1 MLDVIAPIREIT
13 GVDPGALPDSL
24 LTSTEPVVVRGLVS
38 RWPLVQAAMHS
49 QSDLADYLLRHYSG
63 MKVTVLFAPPQVAG
77 RFFYNE
83 DMTGFNF
90 RRAKT
95 TLDSVLKD
103 LDRASRDPQP
113 PAIYVGS
120 TSVDECLPGFRAAN
134 DLDFGAHAPVA
145 SLWIGNRTRIAA
157 HHDLPDNLACV
168 VAGRRRFTLFP
179 PEQLGNLYVGPLD
192 LTPAGQAVS
201 LVDFAQ
207 PDLERFPRFAQALK
221 HARVAE
227 LSPGDAVLIPSLWW
241 HYIEGLDPVNA
252 LVNYW
257 WRRTPEYR
265 GAPLGALLHTMMTIR
280 DLPAEQRAAWQEMF
294 RHYVFEAG
302 EATDGHIPVQARGAL
317 APIDEQAAQQLR
329 AAIQAMLSR

>member
-1 MLDVIAPIREIT
+1 
-13 GVDPGALPDSL
+13 VDPGALPDSL
-24 LTSTEPVVVRGLVS
+24 LTATEPVVVRGLVS
-38 RWPLVQAAMHS
+38 RWPLVQAATRS
-49 QSDLADYLLRHYSG
+49 SADLSAYLLRHYSG
-63 MKVTVLFAPPQVAG
+63 MKVTVLFAAPQVAG
-77 RFFYNE
+77 RFFYN
-83 DMTGFNF
+83 DDLTGFNF

-95 TLDSVLKD
+95 TLDAVLKD
-103 LDRASRDPQP
+103 LERASQDPQP

-134 DLDFGAHAPVA
+134 DVNFGAHSPVA

-179 PEQLGNLYVGPLD
+179 PEQLVNLYVGPLD
-192 LTPAGQAVS
+192 LTPAGQAIS

-207 PDLERFPRFAQALK
+207 PDLEKFPGFAEAWK

-227 LSPGDAVLIPSLWW
+227 LSAGDALLIPSLWW
-241 HYIEGLDPVNA
+241 HYVEGLDPVNA

-265 GAPLGALLHTMMTIR
+265 GAPLGALLHTMMTVR
-280 DLPAEQRAAWQEMF
+280 DLPPEQRAAWQEIF

-302 EATDGHIPVQARGAL
+302 DPTNGHIPVAARGAL
-317 APIDEQAAQQLR
+317 GEMDEQTVQKLR

>member
-1 MLDVIAPIREIT
+1 MATPIREIT

-24 LTSTEPVVVRGLVS
+24 LTATEPVVVRGLVS
-38 RWPLVQAAMHS
+38 HWPLVQAAMRS
-49 QSDLADYLLRHYSG
+49 PAELSACLLRHYSG
-63 MKVTVLFAPPQVAG
+63 MKVTVLFAAPQVAG

-83 DMTGFNF
+83 EMTGFNF
-90 RRAKT
+90 RRART

-103 LDRASRDPQP
+103 LERASQDPQP

-134 DLDFGAHAPVA
+134 DVNFGTHSPVA

-179 PEQLGNLYVGPLD
+179 PGQLANLYVGPLD
-192 LTPAGQAVS
+192 LTPAGQAIS

-207 PDLERFPRFAQALK
+207 PDLGQFPRFAEALK
-221 HARVAE
+221 QACVAE
-227 LSPGDAVLIPSLWW
+227 LSAGDALLIPSLWW
-241 HYIEGLDPVNA
+241 HYIEGLDSVNA

-265 GAPLGALLHTMMTIR
+265 GAPLGALLHTMLTIR

-302 EATDGHIPVQARGAL
+302 GATDGHIPAPARGSL
-317 APIDEQAAQQLR
+317 GPVDEQAAQKLR